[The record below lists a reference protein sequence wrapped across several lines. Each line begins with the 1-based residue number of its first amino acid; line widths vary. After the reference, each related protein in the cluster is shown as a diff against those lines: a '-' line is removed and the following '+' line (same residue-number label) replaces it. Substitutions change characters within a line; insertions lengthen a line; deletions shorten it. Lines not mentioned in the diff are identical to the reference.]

1 MTGLDE
7 QERIQKEQKELN
19 EIMGN
24 FKDYIYNLVFT
35 LDRYAS
41 SIYGS
46 LNKVYSQMLKGKSD
60 KECMKVASFLYGEAD
75 NIIKMKELN
84 FVIESIN
91 LLTRKYD
98 MMLTRIVREQNP
110 DVVYEFSI
118 TGLELFIHAVDN
130 INWNKISFNIYNNDE
145 TKKDEL
151 YKFND
156 YLQFIMDDY
165 AEKHLDAKKSLK
177 EKEDIIESFKKLNE
191 NLNAILN
198 RLKSLAEGITSPAIG
213 ALIAREVINIMVLVY
228 MVSTNLKFVLRK

>member
-1 MTGLDE
+1 MTGLEE
-7 QERIQKEQKELN
+7 QERLQKEQKELD

-24 FKDYIYNLVFT
+24 FKDYIYNLVFS

-46 LNKVYSQMLKGKSD
+46 LNKVYTQILKGKSE
-60 KECMKVASFLYGEAD
+60 KECVKVASFLYGEAD

-91 LLTRKYD
+91 LLTKKYD

-110 DVVYEFSI
+110 NVVYEFSV
-118 TGLELFIHAVDN
+118 TGLKLFINAVDN

-151 YKFND
+151 YKFSD
-156 YLQFIMDDY
+156 YLQFVMDDY
-165 AEKHLDAKKSLK
+165 NNKHLEEEKSIK

-198 RLKSLAEGITSPAIG
+198 RLKSLAECITSPAVG
-213 ALIAREVINIMVLVY
+213 ALIAREMINIMVLVY
-228 MVSTNLKFVLRK
+228 MVSSNIKFVLKK

>member
-1 MTGLDE
+1 MTGLVE
-7 QERIQKEQKELN
+7 QERIQREQKELN

-24 FKDYIYNLVFT
+24 FKDYIYNLVFS

-46 LNKVYSQMLKGKSD
+46 LNKVYSQILKGKSE
-60 KECMKVASFLYGEAD
+60 KECVKVASFLYGEAD

-84 FVIESIN
+84 FVIESMK

-98 MMLTRIVREQNP
+98 MMLTRIAGISNP
-110 DVVYEFSI
+110 DVVYEFSV
-118 TGLELFIHAVDN
+118 TGLKLFTHEVEN

-156 YLQFIMDDY
+156 YLQFVMDDY
-165 AEKHLDAKKSLK
+165 EKKHFEAEKSVKTQ
-177 EKEDIIESFKKLNE
+177 EDIINSFKKLNE
-191 NLNAILN
+191 NLNAILD
-198 RLKSLAEGITSPAIG
+198 RLKVLMENVSSPAVG

-228 MVSTNLKFVLRK
+228 MVSSNLKFVLKK